1 MPLSQITKVVE
12 EVEEV
17 AETVEEVAEVVE
29 KVSSEVA
36 QNVPDNEI
44 LKEAALLVE
53 KVSQEVE
60 KDAKLTMEL
69 MHKVLIS
76 SLSLSLIFFLGL
88 MNVHSYISCYPSID
102 YRPRCL
108 QIFRDFTQYFASKS
122 FLLSWG

>member
-1 MPLSQITKVVE
+1 MLCYYVKDGWFGCLVPLSQITKVVE

-36 QNVPDNEI
+36 ENVSDNKM

-76 SLSLSLIFFLGL
+76 SLSLS
-88 MNVHSYISCYPSID
+88 H
-102 YRPRCL
+102 
-108 QIFRDFTQYFASKS
+108 
-122 FLLSWG
+122 